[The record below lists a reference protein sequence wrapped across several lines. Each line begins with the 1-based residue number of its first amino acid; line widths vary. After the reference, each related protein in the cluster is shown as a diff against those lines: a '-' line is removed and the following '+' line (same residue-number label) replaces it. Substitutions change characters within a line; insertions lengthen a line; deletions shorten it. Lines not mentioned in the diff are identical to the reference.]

1 MSAAKFLTEFRSAD
15 IRLGKPLNS
24 AHLSFSDNI
33 RRFDVKLEKPMDARL
48 RESIRTGD
56 DSPRGGSL

>member
-1 MSAAKFLTEFRSAD
+1 MKYLASAALAASLVPMAFGAEFRSAD

-33 RRFDVKLEKPMDARL
+33 RRFDVKLEKPMDLSSA
-48 RESIRTGD
+48 
-56 DSPRGGSL
+56 

>member
-33 RRFDVKLEKPMDARL
+33 RRFDVKLEKPMDLSSARKY
-48 RESIRTGD
+48 THG
-56 DSPRGGSL
+56 